1 VSERPRFVGAL
12 LDPEAT
18 RWAWLIIAVY
28 LGALA
33 VAAVLRV
40 QGDFKI
46 YYEAGSRILGGEP
59 VYRLAD
65 SNHFL
70 YAPLFAIFFAPLAML
85 PIKLAQLAWLIVN
98 AVALVAFLAGAIV
111 MLFGREYVVTPAILI
126 LPLLACSRLVN
137 NNIEH
142 GQANLPVLAL
152 VVWSIIFAEEGRRTR
167 LSGLALAAAILIK
180 PFAILAALFVALER
194 RWGALAWTAVFG
206 VAILAAPV
214 VILGPTRTISET
226 IAYVH
231 VVSSMTGRYQLM
243 LTNQSASSA
252 FERLFSETQADPH
265 LGFYMGLAVEIALI
279 AGICAWYWRDRGL
292 DGGVLAPGRLPLVAL
307 FCVMPSL
314 APVSWKSY
322 YAALLVPNM
331 AMLSVLWIDRKPG
344 FEPPRAV
351 WILFLGSIALNWV
364 MGNEPNR
371 IALFYSTHFASS
383 IVMLIAL
390 TLLTHTPDR
399 TSVSEPRMSVS
410 GG

>member
-1 VSERPRFVGAL
+1 VSERRRFSRAL
-12 LDPEAT
+12 LDPDAT
-18 RWAWLIIAVY
+18 RWAWLAIAVY

-46 YYEAGSRILGGEP
+46 YYEAGSRVLGGEP

-70 YAPLFAIFFAPLAML
+70 YAPLFAIFFAPFAML
-85 PIKLAQLAWLIVN
+85 PIKLAQLAWLAVN
-98 AVALVAFLAGAIV
+98 AVALVAFVAGAIV
-111 MLFGREYVVTPAILI
+111 MLFGRDYVVTPAILI
-126 LPLLACSRLVN
+126 LPLFVSSRLVN

-152 VVWSIIFAEEGRRTR
+152 VVWSIIFAEEGRRTW
-167 LSGLALAAAILIK
+167 LSGLALAAAILVK
-180 PFAILAALFVALER
+180 PFAILAALFLALER
-194 RWGALAWTAVFG
+194 RWGAIAWTTVFG
-206 VAILAAPV
+206 LAILAAPV
-214 VILGPTRTISET
+214 VILGPARTMSET
-226 IAYVH
+226 IAYLH

-252 FERLFSETQADPH
+252 FERLFSDTEANPYV
-265 LGFYMGLAVEIALI
+265 GFYMGLVVEVAMI

-322 YAALLVPNM
+322 YAALLVPYM
-331 AMLSVLWIDRKPG
+331 AMLSVLWIDRKSG
-344 FEPPRAV
+344 FDPSRAV
-351 WILFLGSIALNWV
+351 WMLFLGSIALNWV

-371 IALFYSTHFASS
+371 VALFYSAHFASS

-390 TLLTHTPDR
+390 TLLTHTHDAPSASESR
-399 TSVSEPRMSVS
+399 VSISA
-410 GG
+410 G